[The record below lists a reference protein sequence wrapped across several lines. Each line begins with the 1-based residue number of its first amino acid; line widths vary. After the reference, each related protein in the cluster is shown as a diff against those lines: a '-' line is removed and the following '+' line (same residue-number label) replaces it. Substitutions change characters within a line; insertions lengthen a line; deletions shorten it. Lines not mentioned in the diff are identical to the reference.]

1 MYRNIDMLLCSI
13 SIFTFGRGRTM
24 RSFIKKYLQEHYD
37 DYVKDLEI
45 LTNIDSGNGDREG
58 TEAANRFVAEKMEAL
73 GATTEFRYND
83 RACHLISRIRGE
95 GKLTILLVAHVDT
108 VFNRGEA
115 AKRPFRVDEN
125 GFAWGPGVGDDKAT
139 VVEVI
144 YGLKAL
150 KEAGF
155 KDFKEIIYYTNGEEE
170 GGSKTA
176 EGIVAEL
183 SQQSDFAIIMDV
195 ARPNW
200 GIVTQRKGNAKYRVE
215 VTGIGGHHGNA
226 SQHCANA
233 VHQLAYT
240 ITEMHKLA
248 SPMPG
253 NPEDFTAEALKSRGI
268 VDAGQFIPQNTVNV
282 GVIGSSNDKISVI
295 PGDAY
300 CEVNVRCF
308 SVAEQQRIDAAI
320 KELEN
325 KIVIAGTKVS
335 ITGGI
340 VTGPMEKTPQVQ
352 KMVDI
357 YKNIVKEEFGGE
369 VSEWVAGGLTD
380 GNRTAKFIPT
390 LDALGVE
397 NYDEHTDH
405 ESVDLKTAVP
415 RTAAFA
421 LTLAELTKVF

>member
-1 MYRNIDMLLCSI
+1 MKEFVKN
-13 SIFTFGRGRTM
+13 
-24 RSFIKKYLQEHYD
+24 YLAEHYD
-37 DYVKDLEI
+37 DYVKDLET

-58 TEAANRFVAEKMEAL
+58 TEAANKFVAEKMEAL
-73 GATTEFRYND
+73 GAVTEFRYND
-83 RACHLISRIRGE
+83 RACHLISRLAGK
-95 GKLTILLVAHVDT
+95 GKLTVLLVAHVDT
-108 VFNRGEA
+108 VFKRGEA

-144 YGLKAL
+144 YGLQAL
-150 KEAGF
+150 KAAGF
-155 KDFKEIIYYTNGEEE
+155 DDFKEIIYYTNGEEE

-176 EGIVAEL
+176 EEIVAEL

-200 GIVTQRKGNAKYRVE
+200 GIVTQRKGNAKYRIE

-233 VHQLAYT
+233 IHQLAYT
-240 ITEMHKLA
+240 ITELHKLA

-253 NPEDFTAEALKSRGI
+253 KPEDFTSEALKARGI

-282 GVIGSSNDKISVI
+282 GVIGSTNDKISVI
-295 PGDAY
+295 PGDAF

-308 SVAEQQRIDAAI
+308 SVAEQQRLDTAI
-320 KELEN
+320 KALED
-325 KIVIAGTKVS
+325 KIVIEGTKVKVS
-335 ITGGI
+335 GGI

-352 KMVDI
+352 KMVDV

>member
-1 MYRNIDMLLCSI
+1 MKEFVKN
-13 SIFTFGRGRTM
+13 
-24 RSFIKKYLQEHYD
+24 YLAEHYD
-37 DYVKDLEI
+37 DYVKDLET

-58 TEAANRFVAEKMEAL
+58 TEAANKFVAEKMEAL
-73 GATTEFRYND
+73 GAVTEFRYND
-83 RACHLISRIRGE
+83 RACHLISRLAGK
-95 GKLTILLVAHVDT
+95 GKLTVLLVAHVDT
-108 VFNRGEA
+108 VFKRGEA

-144 YGLKAL
+144 YGLQAL
-150 KEAGF
+150 KAAGF
-155 KDFKEIIYYTNGEEE
+155 DDFKEIIYYTNGEEE

-176 EGIVAEL
+176 EEIVAEL

-200 GIVTQRKGNAKYRVE
+200 GIVTQRKGNAKYRIE

-233 VHQLAYT
+233 IHQLAYT
-240 ITEMHKLA
+240 ITELHKLA

-253 NPEDFTAEALKSRGI
+253 KPEDFTSEALKARGI

-282 GVIGSSNDKISVI
+282 GVIGSTNDKISVI
-295 PGDAY
+295 PGDAF

-308 SVAEQQRIDAAI
+308 SVAEQQRLDTAI
-320 KELEN
+320 KALED
-325 KIVIAGTKVS
+325 KIVIEGTKVKVS
-335 ITGGI
+335 GGI

-357 YKNIVKEEFGGE
+357 YKNIVKEEFDGE

>member
-1 MYRNIDMLLCSI
+1 
-13 SIFTFGRGRTM
+13 M
-24 RSFIKKYLQEHYD
+24 RETIKKYLTDHYA
-37 DYVKDLEI
+37 DYVKDLEF

-58 TEAANRFVAEKMEAL
+58 TEAANKFVAQHMEAM

-83 RACHLISRIRGE
+83 RACHLISRLRGE
-95 GKLTILLVAHVDT
+95 GELTVLLVAHVDT

-139 VVEVI
+139 VMEVI

-150 KEAGF
+150 QEAGF
-155 KDFKEIIYYTNGEEE
+155 KNFKEIIYYTNGEEE

-176 EGIVAEL
+176 EEIVAEL

-200 GIVTQRKGNAKYRVE
+200 GIVTQRKSNAKYRVE

-233 VHQLAYT
+233 IHQLAYT
-240 ITEMHKLA
+240 ITEIHKLA

-253 NPEDFTAEALKSRGI
+253 APEDFTAEALKARGI

-282 GVIGSSNDKISVI
+282 GVIGSTNDKISVI
-295 PGDAY
+295 PGDAF
-300 CEVNVRCF
+300 CEVNIRCF
-308 SVAEQQRIDAAI
+308 STAEQERIDKEI
-320 KELEN
+320 KALAD

-335 ITGGI
+335 ITGGM

-352 KMVDI
+352 KMVDRRR
-357 YKNIVKEEFGGE
+357 
-369 VSEWVAGGLTD
+369 SL
-380 GNRTAKFIPT
+380 RHIPPCPQVT
-390 LDALGVE
+390 T
-397 NYDEHTDH
+397 H
-405 ESVDLKTAVP
+405 SP
-415 RTAAFA
+415 SR
-421 LTLAELTKVF
+421 

>member
-1 MYRNIDMLLCSI
+1 
-13 SIFTFGRGRTM
+13 M
-24 RSFIKKYLQEHYD
+24 RKTIKEYLAAHYD
-37 DYVKDLEI
+37 DYVKDLET

-58 TEAANRFVAEKMEAL
+58 TERANQFVAAKMTAL

-83 RACHLISRIRGE
+83 RACHLISRLQGE
-95 GKLTILLVAHVDT
+95 GKLTVLLVAHVDT
-108 VFNRGEA
+108 VFNKGEA
-115 AKRPFRVDEN
+115 ARRPFTLDEN

-144 YGLKAL
+144 YGLQAL
-150 KEAGF
+150 KKAGF

-170 GGSKTA
+170 GGSPTA
-176 EGIVAEL
+176 EAIVAEL
-183 SQQSDFAIIMDV
+183 SQQADFAIIMDV

-215 VTGIGGHHGNA
+215 VQGIGGHHGNA

-233 VHQLAYT
+233 IHQLAYT

-253 NPEDFTAEALKSRGI
+253 KPEDFTAEALVARGI
-268 VDAGQFIPQNTVNV
+268 EDEGQFIPQNTVNV
-282 GVIGSSNDKISVI
+282 GVIGSTNDKISVI
-295 PGDAY
+295 PGDAF
-300 CEVNVRCF
+300 CEVNIRCF
-308 SVAEQQRIDAAI
+308 SVAEQERIDREI
-320 KELEN
+320 KALAD
-325 KIVIAGTKVS
+325 KIVVAGTKVT

-352 KMVDI
+352 KMVDV
-357 YKNIVKEEFGGE
+357 YKGIVKEEFDGT
-369 VSEWVAGGLTD
+369 VNEWVAGGLTD
-380 GNRTAKFIPT
+380 GNRTAKYVPT

-415 RTAAFA
+415 RAAAFA
-421 LTLAELTKVF
+421 MTLAELTQVF

>member
-1 MYRNIDMLLCSI
+1 MKEFVKN
-13 SIFTFGRGRTM
+13 
-24 RSFIKKYLQEHYD
+24 YLAEHYD
-37 DYVKDLEI
+37 DYVKDLET

-58 TEAANRFVAEKMEAL
+58 TEAANKFVAEKMEAL
-73 GATTEFRYND
+73 GAVTEFRYND
-83 RACHLISRIRGE
+83 RACHLISRLAGK
-95 GKLTILLVAHVDT
+95 GKLTVLLVAHVDT
-108 VFNRGEA
+108 VFKRGEA

-144 YGLKAL
+144 YGLQAL
-150 KEAGF
+150 KAAGF
-155 KDFKEIIYYTNGEEE
+155 DDFKEIIYYTNGEEE

-176 EGIVAEL
+176 EEIVAEL

-200 GIVTQRKGNAKYRVE
+200 GIVTQRKGNAKYRIE

-233 VHQLAYT
+233 IHQLAYT
-240 ITEMHKLA
+240 ITELHKLA

-253 NPEDFTAEALKSRGI
+253 KPEDFTSEALKVRGI

-282 GVIGSSNDKISVI
+282 GVIGSTNDKISVI
-295 PGDAY
+295 PGDAF

-308 SVAEQQRIDAAI
+308 SVAEQQRLDTAI
-320 KELEN
+320 KALED
-325 KIVIAGTKVS
+325 KIVIEGTKVKVS
-335 ITGGI
+335 GGI

>member
-1 MYRNIDMLLCSI
+1 MKK
-13 SIFTFGRGRTM
+13 T
-24 RSFIKKYLQEHYD
+24 IKDYLAAHYD
-37 DYVKDLEI
+37 DYVKDLEA

-58 TEAANRFVAEKMEAL
+58 TERANRLVAARMEAL
-73 GATTEFRYND
+73 GATTEFRYNE
-83 RACHLISRIRGE
+83 RACHLISRLRGE
-95 GKLTILLVAHVDT
+95 GKLTVLLVAHVDT
-108 VFNRGEA
+108 VFNKGEA
-115 AKRPFRVDEN
+115 ARRPFRVDEQ

-144 YGLKAL
+144 YAL
-150 KEAGF
+150 QALREAGF

-170 GGSKTA
+170 GGSPTA
-176 EGIVAEL
+176 EAIVAEL
-183 SQQSDFAIIMDV
+183 SQEADFAIIMDV

-215 VTGIGGHHGNA
+215 VQGIGGHHGNA

-233 VHQLAYT
+233 IHQLAYT
-240 ITEMHKLA
+240 ITKLHELA

-253 NPEDFTAEALKSRGI
+253 KPEDFTAAALAARGI
-268 VDAGQFIPQNTVNV
+268 EDAGQFIPANTVNV
-282 GVIGSSNDKISVI
+282 GVIGSTNDKISVI
-295 PGDAY
+295 PGDAF

-308 SVAEQQRIDAAI
+308 SVAEQQRLDAAI
-320 KELEN
+320 KGLTEDI
-325 KIVIAGTKVS
+325 IVAGTKVTV
-335 ITGGI
+335 TGGI

-352 KMVDI
+352 KMVDV
-357 YKNIVKEEFGGE
+357 YKNIVKEEFGGI
-369 VSEWVAGGLTD
+369 VHEWVAGGLTD
-380 GNRTAKFIPT
+380 GNRTAKFVPT

-415 RTAAFA
+415 RAAAFA

>member
-1 MYRNIDMLLCSI
+1 MKEFVKN
-13 SIFTFGRGRTM
+13 
-24 RSFIKKYLQEHYD
+24 YLAEHYD
-37 DYVKDLEI
+37 DYVKDLET

-58 TEAANRFVAEKMEAL
+58 TEAANKFVAEKMEAL
-73 GATTEFRYND
+73 GAVTEFRYND
-83 RACHLISRIRGE
+83 RACHLISRLAGK
-95 GKLTILLVAHVDT
+95 GKLTVLLVAHVDT
-108 VFNRGEA
+108 VFKRGEA
-115 AKRPFRVDEN
+115 AKRPFCVDEN

-144 YGLKAL
+144 YGLQAL
-150 KEAGF
+150 KAAGF
-155 KDFKEIIYYTNGEEE
+155 DDFKEIIYYTNGEEE

-176 EGIVAEL
+176 EEIVAEL

-200 GIVTQRKGNAKYRVE
+200 GIVTQRKGNAKYRIE

-233 VHQLAYT
+233 IHQLAYT
-240 ITEMHKLA
+240 ITELHKLA

-253 NPEDFTAEALKSRGI
+253 KPEDFTSEALKARGI

-282 GVIGSSNDKISVI
+282 GVIGSTNDKISVI
-295 PGDAY
+295 PGDAF

-308 SVAEQQRIDAAI
+308 SVAEQQRLDAAI
-320 KELEN
+320 KALED
-325 KIVIAGTKVS
+325 KIVIEGTKVKVS
-335 ITGGI
+335 GGI

-357 YKNIVKEEFGGE
+357 YKNIVKEEFDGE

>member
-1 MYRNIDMLLCSI
+1 MKEFVKN
-13 SIFTFGRGRTM
+13 
-24 RSFIKKYLQEHYD
+24 YLAEHYD
-37 DYVKDLEI
+37 DYVKDLET

-58 TEAANRFVAEKMEAL
+58 TEAANKFVAAKMEAL
-73 GATTEFRYND
+73 GAVTEFRYND
-83 RACHLISRIRGE
+83 RACHLISRLAGK
-95 GKLTILLVAHVDT
+95 GKLTVLLVAHVDT
-108 VFNRGEA
+108 VFKRGEA

-144 YGLKAL
+144 YGLQAL
-150 KEAGF
+150 KAAGF
-155 KDFKEIIYYTNGEEE
+155 DDFKEIIYYTNGEEE

-176 EGIVAEL
+176 EEIVAEL

-200 GIVTQRKGNAKYRVE
+200 GIVTQRKGNAKYRIE

-233 VHQLAYT
+233 IHQLAYT
-240 ITEMHKLA
+240 ITELHKLA

-253 NPEDFTAEALKSRGI
+253 KPEDFTSEALKARGI

-282 GVIGSSNDKISVI
+282 GVIGSTNDKISVI
-295 PGDAY
+295 PGDAF

-308 SVAEQQRIDAAI
+308 SVAEQQRLDAAI
-320 KELEN
+320 KALEN
-325 KIVIAGTKVS
+325 KIVIEGTKVKVS
-335 ITGGI
+335 GGI

-357 YKNIVKEEFGGE
+357 YKNIVKEEFDGE

>member
-1 MYRNIDMLLCSI
+1 
-13 SIFTFGRGRTM
+13 M
-24 RSFIKKYLQEHYD
+24 REFIKNYLNEHYA

-58 TEAANRFVAEKMEAL
+58 TEAANKFVAEKMEAL
-73 GATTEFRYND
+73 GAVTEFRYNE
-83 RACHLISRIRGE
+83 RSCHLISRLSGK
-95 GKLTILLVAHVDT
+95 GKLTVLLVAHVDT

-144 YGLKAL
+144 YGLQAL
-150 KEAGF
+150 KAAGF
-155 KDFKEIIYYTNGEEE
+155 DDFKEIIYYTNGEEE

-176 EGIVAEL
+176 EEIVAEL

-195 ARPNW
+195 ARPDW
-200 GIVTQRKGNAKYRVE
+200 GIVTQRKGNAKYRIE

-233 VHQLAYT
+233 IHQLAYT
-240 ITEMHKLA
+240 ITELHKLA

-253 NPEDFTAEALKSRGI
+253 KPQDFTAEALKARGI
-268 VDAGQFIPQNTVNV
+268 VDAGQFIPPNTVNV

-295 PGDAY
+295 PADAF
-300 CEVNVRCF
+300 CEVNIRCF
-308 SVAEQQRIDAAI
+308 SIAEQQRLDAAV
-320 KELEN
+320 KALEN
-325 KIVIAGTKVS
+325 KIVIAGTSVKVS
-335 ITGGI
+335 GGI
-340 VTGPMEKTPQVQ
+340 VTGPMEKTAQVQ

>member
-1 MYRNIDMLLCSI
+1 
-13 SIFTFGRGRTM
+13 M
-24 RSFIKKYLQEHYD
+24 REVIKNYLASHYD
-37 DYVKDLEI
+37 DYVKDLET

-58 TEAANRFVAEKMEAL
+58 TEAANKFVAAKMEAL

-83 RACHLISRIRGE
+83 RACHLISRLKGE
-95 GKLTILLVAHVDT
+95 GKLTVLLVAHVDT

-115 AKRPFRVDEN
+115 AKRPFKLDEN

-144 YGLKAL
+144 YGLQAL

-200 GIVTQRKGNAKYRVE
+200 GIVTQRKGNAKYRIE

-233 VHQLAYT
+233 IHQLAYT
-240 ITEMHKLA
+240 ITELHKLA

-253 NPEDFTAEALKSRGI
+253 KPEDFTAEALKARGI

-282 GVIGSSNDKISVI
+282 GVIGSTNDKISVI

-300 CEVNVRCF
+300 CEVNIRCF
-308 SVAEQQRIDAAI
+308 SVAEQQRIDAAV

-325 KIVIAGTKVS
+325 KIVIPGTSVKV
-335 ITGGI
+335 TGGI
-340 VTGPMEKTPQVQ
+340 VTGPMEKTAQVQ
-352 KMVDI
+352 KMVDV
-357 YKNIVKEEFGGE
+357 YKNIVKEEFGGT

-421 LTLAELTKVF
+421 MTLAELTKVF

>member
-1 MYRNIDMLLCSI
+1 MKEFVKN
-13 SIFTFGRGRTM
+13 
-24 RSFIKKYLQEHYD
+24 YLAEHYD
-37 DYVKDLEI
+37 DYVKDLET

-58 TEAANRFVAEKMEAL
+58 TEAANKFVAEKMETL
-73 GATTEFRYND
+73 GAVTEFRYND
-83 RACHLISRIRGE
+83 RACHLISRLAGK
-95 GKLTILLVAHVDT
+95 GKLTVLLVAHVDT
-108 VFNRGEA
+108 VFKRGEA

-144 YGLKAL
+144 YGLQAL
-150 KEAGF
+150 KAAGF
-155 KDFKEIIYYTNGEEE
+155 DDFKEIIYYTNGEEE

-176 EGIVAEL
+176 EEIVAEL

-200 GIVTQRKGNAKYRVE
+200 GIVTQRKGNAKYRIE

-233 VHQLAYT
+233 IHQLAYT
-240 ITEMHKLA
+240 ITELHKLA

-253 NPEDFTAEALKSRGI
+253 KPEDFTSEALKARGI

-282 GVIGSSNDKISVI
+282 GVIGSTNDKISVI
-295 PGDAY
+295 PGDAF

-308 SVAEQQRIDAAI
+308 SVAEQQRLDAAI
-320 KELEN
+320 KALED
-325 KIVIAGTKVS
+325 KIVIEGTKVKVS
-335 ITGGI
+335 GGI

-352 KMVDI
+352 KMVDV
-357 YKNIVKEEFGGE
+357 YKNIVKEEFDGE

>member
-1 MYRNIDMLLCSI
+1 MKEFVKN
-13 SIFTFGRGRTM
+13 
-24 RSFIKKYLQEHYD
+24 YLAEHYD

-58 TEAANRFVAEKMEAL
+58 TEAANKFVAEKMEAL
-73 GATTEFRYND
+73 GAVTEFRYND
-83 RACHLISRIRGE
+83 RACHLISRLAGK
-95 GKLTILLVAHVDT
+95 GKLTVLLVAHVDT
-108 VFNRGEA
+108 VFKRGEA

-144 YGLKAL
+144 YGLQAL
-150 KEAGF
+150 KAAGF
-155 KDFKEIIYYTNGEEE
+155 DDFKEIIYYTNGEEE

-176 EGIVAEL
+176 EEIVAEL

-200 GIVTQRKGNAKYRVE
+200 GIVTQRKGNAKYRIE

-233 VHQLAYT
+233 IHQLAYT
-240 ITEMHKLA
+240 ITELHKLA

-253 NPEDFTAEALKSRGI
+253 KPEDFTSEALKARGI

-282 GVIGSSNDKISVI
+282 GVIGSTNDKISVI
-295 PGDAY
+295 PGDAF

-308 SVAEQQRIDAAI
+308 SVAEQQRLDAAI
-320 KELEN
+320 KSLED
-325 KIVIAGTKVS
+325 KIVIEGTKVKVS
-335 ITGGI
+335 GGI

-352 KMVDI
+352 KMVDV

>member
-1 MYRNIDMLLCSI
+1 MKEFVKN
-13 SIFTFGRGRTM
+13 
-24 RSFIKKYLQEHYD
+24 YLAEHYD
-37 DYVKDLEI
+37 DYVKDLET

-58 TEAANRFVAEKMEAL
+58 TEAANKFVAEKMEAL
-73 GATTEFRYND
+73 GAVTEFRYND
-83 RACHLISRIRGE
+83 RACHLISRLAGK
-95 GKLTILLVAHVDT
+95 GKLTVLLVAHVDT
-108 VFNRGEA
+108 VFKRGEA
-115 AKRPFRVDEN
+115 AKRPFHVDEN

-144 YGLKAL
+144 YGLQAL
-150 KEAGF
+150 KAVGF
-155 KDFKEIIYYTNGEEE
+155 DDFKEIIYYTNGEEE

-176 EGIVAEL
+176 EEIVAEL

-200 GIVTQRKGNAKYRVE
+200 GIVTQRKGNAKYRIE

-233 VHQLAYT
+233 IHQLAYT
-240 ITEMHKLA
+240 ITELHKLA

-253 NPEDFTAEALKSRGI
+253 KPEDFTSEALKARGI

-282 GVIGSSNDKISVI
+282 GVIGSTNDKISVI
-295 PGDAY
+295 PGDAF

-308 SVAEQQRIDAAI
+308 SVAEQQRLDAAI
-320 KELEN
+320 KALED
-325 KIVIAGTKVS
+325 KIVIEGTKVKVS
-335 ITGGI
+335 GGI

-352 KMVDI
+352 KMVDV

>member
-1 MYRNIDMLLCSI
+1 
-13 SIFTFGRGRTM
+13 M
-24 RSFIKKYLQEHYD
+24 RKFIKQYLQEHYA

-45 LTNIDSGNGDREG
+45 LTNIDSGNGDKEG
-58 TEAANRFVAEKMEAL
+58 TEAANKFVAAKMEAL

-83 RACHLISRIRGE
+83 RACHLISRLKGE
-95 GKLTILLVAHVDT
+95 GKLTVLLVAHVDT
-108 VFNRGEA
+108 VFSRGEA

-144 YGLKAL
+144 YGLQAL
-150 KEAGF
+150 KAAGF

-170 GGSKTA
+170 GGSRTA
-176 EGIVAEL
+176 EEIVAEL
-183 SQQSDFAIIMDV
+183 SGQSDFAIIMDV
-195 ARPNW
+195 ARPDW
-200 GIVTQRKGNAKYRVE
+200 GIVTQRKGNAKYRIDVE
-215 VTGIGGHHGNA
+215 GIGGHHGNA

-233 VHQLAYT
+233 IHQLAYT
-240 ITEMHKLA
+240 ITEIHKLA

-253 NPEDFTAEALKSRGI
+253 NPEDFTAEALKRRGI

-282 GVIGSSNDKISVI
+282 GVIGSGNDKISVI

-308 SVAEQQRIDAAI
+308 SVTEQQRIDAAI
-320 KELEN
+320 KALADN
-325 KIVIAGTKVS
+325 IVIAGTKVKIS
-335 ITGGI
+335 GGI

-352 KMVDI
+352 KMVDV

-380 GNRTAKFIPT
+380 GNRTARFIPT

-421 LTLAELTKVF
+421 LTLAELTRVF

>member
-1 MYRNIDMLLCSI
+1 MKEFVKN
-13 SIFTFGRGRTM
+13 
-24 RSFIKKYLQEHYD
+24 YLAEHYD
-37 DYVKDLEI
+37 DYVKDLET

-58 TEAANRFVAEKMEAL
+58 TEAANKFVAEKMEAL
-73 GATTEFRYND
+73 GAVTEFRYND
-83 RACHLISRIRGE
+83 RACHLISRLAGK
-95 GKLTILLVAHVDT
+95 GKLTVLLVAHVDT
-108 VFNRGEA
+108 VFKRGEA

-144 YGLKAL
+144 YGLQAL
-150 KEAGF
+150 KAAGF
-155 KDFKEIIYYTNGEEE
+155 DDFKEIIYYTNGEEE

-176 EGIVAEL
+176 EEIVAEL

-200 GIVTQRKGNAKYRVE
+200 GIVTQRKGNAKYRIE

-233 VHQLAYT
+233 IHQLAYT
-240 ITEMHKLA
+240 ITELHKLA

-253 NPEDFTAEALKSRGI
+253 KPEDFTSEALKARGI

-282 GVIGSSNDKISVI
+282 GVIGSTNDKISVI
-295 PGDAY
+295 PGDAF

-308 SVAEQQRIDAAI
+308 SVAEQQRLDTAI
-320 KELEN
+320 KALEN
-325 KIVIAGTKVS
+325 KIVIEGTKVKVS
-335 ITGGI
+335 GGI

-357 YKNIVKEEFGGE
+357 YKNIVKEEFDGE